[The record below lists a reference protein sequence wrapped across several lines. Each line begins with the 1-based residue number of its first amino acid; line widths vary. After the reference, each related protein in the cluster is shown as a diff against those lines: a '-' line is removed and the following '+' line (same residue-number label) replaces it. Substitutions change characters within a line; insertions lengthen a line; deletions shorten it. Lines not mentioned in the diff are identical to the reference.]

1 MDWSTVPVEDE
12 GVMDERQKEREIE
25 KSVLSDTYRPRSPLG
40 AQEVLGLGG
49 AIVGGMA
56 GVPLGPAGVVLGSA
70 AGAGAGGALGEG
82 YEQVSRDEP
91 LSTARMGE
99 AGVKEALWDLGG
111 NLVFK
116 VGGQLVKATAA
127 QLGFS
132 KDTIPDAT
140 KAAEEFLNKQGS
152 GLPKPALY
160 DSGVL
165 RSAEGLVT
173 SPTTSDIFK
182 AKEQE
187 IKDALMS
194 GQKGILNKFVQ
205 SPEFEMA
212 LKQGTSPQRASGEVL
227 QSFVKNGE
235 AALSQAVDPIYK
247 EIFKDK
253 QSSVSMFS
261 AKNWAQGMLTK
272 PAELTQGQKSILKEV
287 QNLPPQV
294 DIETL
299 HKIRSR
305 WLAESRDKYSAT
317 GSEKDS
323 RSVSTIKEFVTKMDE
338 AMNFAAERTLDKDN
352 LAKYRS
358 VTKEY
363 REGIQGLQNEAIT
376 KALQLRPEEVGGYLF
391 QAGNETP
398 INDLLRSLATAQK
411 YSKKSS
417 NEILEAMRYGYLDA
431 LTNTPENML
440 KFGKELE
447 QNKNLQNTFKVM
459 FSPEQQKAIKDMTT
473 AAQLGLVQPE
483 SFLSSTSRGTA
494 AVYGI
499 GGASAAGLGYAFVLS
514 DEQQQKVKES
524 LGETALA
531 GGSLILSQRLVAK
544 MLLDPKGAKTLSLL
558 SQAKNKLKTP
568 SAFTKLVV
576 EPLANYYA
584 PPSQEQEMA
593 DFLTQGS
600 ASMNKPMDWSS
611 VPTAD

>member
-1 MDWSTVPVEDE
+1 
-12 GVMDERQKEREIE
+12 
-25 KSVLSDTYRPRSPLG
+25 
-40 AQEVLGLGG
+40 
-49 AIVGGMA
+49 
-56 GVPLGPAGVVLGSA
+56 
-70 AGAGAGGALGEG
+70 
-82 YEQVSRDEP
+82 
-91 LSTARMGE
+91 
-99 AGVKEALWDLGG
+99 
-111 NLVFK
+111 
-116 VGGQLVKATAA
+116 
-127 QLGFS
+127 
-132 KDTIPDAT
+132 
-140 KAAEEFLNKQGS
+140 
-152 GLPKPALY
+152 
-160 DSGVL
+160 
-165 RSAEGLVT
+165 
-173 SPTTSDIFK
+173 
-182 AKEQE
+182 
-187 IKDALMS
+187 
-194 GQKGILNKFVQ
+194 
-205 SPEFEMA
+205 
-212 LKQGTSPQRASGEVL
+212 
-227 QSFVKNGE
+227 
-235 AALSQAVDPIYK
+235 
-247 EIFKDK
+247 
-253 QSSVSMFS
+253 
-261 AKNWAQGMLTK
+261 
-272 PAELTQGQKSILKEV
+272 
-287 QNLPPQV
+287 
-294 DIETL
+294 
-299 HKIRSR
+299 
-305 WLAESRDKYSAT
+305 
-317 GSEKDS
+317 
-323 RSVSTIKEFVTKMDE
+323 
-338 AMNFAAERTLDKDN
+338 
-352 LAKYRS
+352 
-358 VTKEY
+358 
-363 REGIQGLQNEAIT
+363 
-376 KALQLRPEEVGGYLF
+376 
-391 QAGNETP
+391 
-398 INDLLRSLATAQK
+398 LATAQK

-531 GGSLILSQRLVAK
+531 GGSLILSQRLIAK

>member
-1 MDWSTVPVEDE
+1 
-12 GVMDERQKEREIE
+12 
-25 KSVLSDTYRPRSPLG
+25 
-40 AQEVLGLGG
+40 
-49 AIVGGMA
+49 
-56 GVPLGPAGVVLGSA
+56 
-70 AGAGAGGALGEG
+70 
-82 YEQVSRDEP
+82 
-91 LSTARMGE
+91 
-99 AGVKEALWDLGG
+99 
-111 NLVFK
+111 
-116 VGGQLVKATAA
+116 
-127 QLGFS
+127 
-132 KDTIPDAT
+132 
-140 KAAEEFLNKQGS
+140 
-152 GLPKPALY
+152 
-160 DSGVL
+160 
-165 RSAEGLVT
+165 
-173 SPTTSDIFK
+173 
-182 AKEQE
+182 
-187 IKDALMS
+187 
-194 GQKGILNKFVQ
+194 
-205 SPEFEMA
+205 MA

-253 QSSVSMFS
+253 QSSVNMFS

-323 RSVSTIKEFVTKMDE
+323 RSVGTIKEFVTKMDE

-459 FSPEQQKAIKDMTT
+459 FSAEQQKAIKDMTT

-494 AVYGI
+494 AVYGLT
-499 GGASAAGLGYAFVLS
+499 GAGLAGGYAFLLS
-514 DEQQQKVKES
+514 EEQQQKIKDN

-531 GGSLILSQRLVAK
+531 GGSLILGQRLVAK

-611 VPTAD
+611 IPTAD

>member
-1 MDWSTVPVEDE
+1 V
-12 GVMDERQKEREIE
+12 
-25 KSVLSDTYRPRSPLG
+25 
-40 AQEVLGLGG
+40 
-49 AIVGGMA
+49 A

-165 RSAEGLVT
+165 RSAESLVT

-205 SPEFEMA
+205 SPEFEAA
-212 LKQGTSPQRASGEVL
+212 LKQGTSPQLASGKVL
-227 QSFVKNGE
+227 QDFIKSGE
-235 AALSQAVDPIYK
+235 QALSKAVDPIYK
-247 EIFKDK
+247 DIFKDTN
-253 QSSVSMFS
+253 SNVSLFS
-261 AKNWAQGMLTK
+261 AKNWAQGALAK

-299 HKIRSR
+299 HRVRSR
-305 WLAESRDKYSAT
+305 WLAESRDKYSTT

-323 RSVSTIKEFVTKMDE
+323 RSVNTIKEFVTKIDE
-338 AMNFAAERTLDKDN
+338 AMDFSAGRTLDKDN
-352 LAKYRS
+352 LAKYRA

-363 REGIQGLQNEAIT
+363 REGVQGLQTEAIT
-376 KALQLRPEEVGGYLF
+376 KALQLNPEQVGAHLF
-391 QAGNETP
+391 ASGNETP
-398 INDLLRSLATAQK
+398 VKDLFKSIATAQK

-459 FSPEQQKAIKDMTT
+459 FSDEQQKAIKDMTK
-473 AAQLGLVQPE
+473 AAELGLVQPE

-494 AVYGI
+494 AVYGLT
-499 GGASAAGLGYAFVLS
+499 GAGLAGGYAFLLS
-514 DEQQQKVKES
+514 EEQQQKIKDN

-531 GGSLILSQRLVAK
+531 GGSLILSQRLIAK